1 MVLGDPPG
9 CGFVSAVGQSHGRPQ
24 ISWII
29 RNHHCSFDFSYISSH
44 IFPYL
49 PIFSHIFPYFPIFFH
64 IFPYFSISSHMFPYF
79 PIVFPYFSIFL
90 VIRMSF
96 LGTPTNDPG
105 TRLPSGT
112 SSLPGTNG
120 PTAVDNDE

>member
-1 MVLGDPPG
+1 
-9 CGFVSAVGQSHGRPQ
+9 
-24 ISWII
+24 
-29 RNHHCSFDFSYISSH
+29 
-44 IFPYL
+44 
-49 PIFSHIFPYFPIFFH
+49 
-64 IFPYFSISSHMFPYF
+64 MFPYF

-120 PTAVDNDE
+120 PTAVDNDEWRKLMLFFGSWIYPYRRNII